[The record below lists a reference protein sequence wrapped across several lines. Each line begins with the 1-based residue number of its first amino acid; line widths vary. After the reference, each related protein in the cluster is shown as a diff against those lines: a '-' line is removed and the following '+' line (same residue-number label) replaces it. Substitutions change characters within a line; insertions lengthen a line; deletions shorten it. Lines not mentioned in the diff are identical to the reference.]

1 MHVTK
6 HYNLVLC
13 GREDNLAENNGS
25 LHSLVYDY
33 DHVTCRLISQRL
45 GSTQAPTLIYII
57 AALLPLPDSVT
68 APQLSSQTYEKSLAG
83 FHVTAKDIT
92 VQPMHI
98 NHDFMVVDK

>member
-1 MHVTK
+1 MAA
-6 HYNLVLC
+6 Y
-13 GREDNLAENNGS
+13 
-25 LHSLVYDY
+25 SLVYDY